1 MSALDASCKWP
12 SGVRKVM
19 SKNVLTVVP
28 ANAVSLRG
36 HVRGY
41 LTFMTEEALTCS
53 VVVATMVE

>member
-41 LTFMTEEALTCS
+41 LTFITESLTCS